1 MKTIKTDSDHETA
14 LARIY
19 ELMHKSL
26 GANSPERDELDILVM
41 LVERYEAQ
49 ICTIAPPN
57 PIEAIKFRME
67 QLGMKNA
74 DLAEYL
80 GYSSRVSEVLSGKR
94 RLSVQMMKNLHHRM
108 GVPAASLLA
117 E

>member
-1 MKTIKTDSDHETA
+1 MKTIKTDFDHETA

-19 ELMHKSL
+19 ELMHQSL
-26 GANSPERDELDILVM
+26 DTDSPERDELEILIILV
-41 LVERYEAQ
+41 EQYEAQ
-49 ICTIAPPN
+49 ICLIAPPN

-80 GYSSRVSEVLSGKR
+80 GHSSRVSEILSGKR
-94 RLSVQMMKNLHHRM
+94 RLSVQMMKNLYHKM